1 VALDGLSAQHG
12 RGTTGTLPPMPSG
25 NFNVVDRTVISS
37 KAHWQGTCLHQ
48 QFNGVDLPVRSST
61 FLLTS
66 NVTIISCESTLSY
79 PHLRSGSYRV
89 PLTVCLS
96 HLKQPMMPSTTI
108 PSLGSTRSRW
118 NKWPAHSSL
127 RPTSPVSQNPD
138 DAISASTRHT
148 KQV

>member
-1 VALDGLSAQHG
+1 MVCPRNTDAVRPVLCRLCRQ
-12 RGTTGTLPPMPSG
+12 
-25 NFNVVDRTVISS
+25 VISMWS
-37 KAHWQGTCLHQ
+37 TGRSSRARLIGKGLVFT
-48 QFNGVDLPVRSST
+48 NSSTGVDLPVRSST